1 MLRRSLLL
9 TLLACALAAPAAA
22 HAQAGATGS
31 GGGSSCPSFQVLHND
46 RIGQLSLPAGAYEIT
61 LSTPSTLTCAA
72 AADWFRQFLQD
83 WDGRLP
89 AGWRVDA
96 SSSSFRR
103 SSPNQAFSVR
113 RTGAQPPSD
122 APSVRPAGGD
132 VCPAVFA
139 VSHDDHIGA
148 LAIPEGQY
156 VIVLVSA
163 GRLTCDQAASS
174 LAHFM
179 QDFDGT
185 LPRPWFVD
193 TETATFL
200 RGSLNVGFRLEP
212 LTGDP
217 PSRTTLRL
225 PGDGTPCP
233 GTFQVQHDDRIGSLR
248 VRRGPY
254 LFVPLAN
261 SDLSCN
267 QVADLIREFLAEAG
281 SALPRPW
288 RVDRRT
294 GTLRRGRGSDVGFR
308 IKPALR

>member
-1 MLRRSLLL
+1 MPRRRLLL
-9 TLLACALAAPAAA
+9 AVLACALLAPAAA
-22 HAQAGATGS
+22 HAQATPSGS
-31 GGGSSCPSFQVLHND
+31 GGTTECPSLQVLHND
-46 RIGQLSLPAGAYEIT
+46 RIGQLTLPAGAYTIT
-61 LSTPSTLTCAA
+61 ITTPSTLTCAA

-96 SSSSFRR
+96 ATSSFSRT
-103 SSPNQAFSVR
+103 SPNQAFSVR
-113 RTGAQPPSD
+113 RTGAQPPSGG
-122 APSVRPAGGD
+122 PSTRPAGGD
-132 VCPAVFA
+132 VCPAVFE
-139 VSHDDHIGA
+139 VSHDDHVGA
-148 LAIPEGQY
+148 LAIPQGRY
-156 VIVLVSA
+156 VIVLVST
-163 GRLTCDQAASS
+163 GRLTCDQAATS
-174 LAHFM
+174 LARFM

-233 GTFQVQHDDRIGSLR
+233 GTFQVQHDDRIGRLR
-248 VRRGPY
+248 VPKGPY

-261 SDLSCN
+261 SGLSCS
-267 QVADLIREFLAEAG
+267 QVADLIRDFLAEPG
-281 SALPRPW
+281 GALPRPW
-288 RVDRRT
+288 RLNRTT
-294 GTLRRGRGSDVGFR
+294 GTLRRGAGSDVGFR

>member
-9 TLLACALAAPAAA
+9 SILACALAAPAAV
-22 HAQAGATGS
+22 HAQATPTGS
-31 GGGSSCPSFQVLHND
+31 GGGSGCPSFQVLHND
-46 RIGQLSLPAGAYEIT
+46 RIGQLQLPAGAYQIT
-61 LSTPSTLTCAA
+61 IATPSTLTCAA

-89 AGWRVDA
+89 AGWRVNPANA
-96 SSSSFRR
+96 SFSRT
-103 SSPNQAFSVR
+103 SPNQSFSVR
-113 RTGAQPPSD
+113 RMGAQPPAD
-122 APSVRPAGGD
+122 GPSVRPTGGD
-132 VCPAVFA
+132 VCPATFE
-139 VSHDDHIGA
+139 VSHDDRIGA
-148 LAIPEGQY
+148 LRIAQGRY
-156 VIVLVSA
+156 VIVLRST
-163 GRLTCDQAASS
+163 GRMTCDQAASS
-174 LAHFM
+174 LARFM

-233 GTFQVQHDDRIGSLR
+233 GTFSVQHNDQIGRLK
-248 VRRGPY
+248 VPRGPY

-261 SDLSCN
+261 SGLSCSE
-267 QVADLIREFLAEAG
+267 VADLIREFLAQGG

-294 GTLRRGRGSDVGFR
+294 GTLRRGPRSDVGFR